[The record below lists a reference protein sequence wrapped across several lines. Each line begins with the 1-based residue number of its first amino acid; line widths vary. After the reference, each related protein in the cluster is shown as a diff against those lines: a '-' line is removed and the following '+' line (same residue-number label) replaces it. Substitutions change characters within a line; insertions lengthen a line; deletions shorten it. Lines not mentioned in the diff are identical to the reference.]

1 MVKLVSTTYRG
12 EWPAGVYWSPGEV
25 REVPTA
31 EGAPVGVEPVADAV
45 LPAVVAP
52 AVVGKPK

>member
-1 MVKLVSTTYRG
+1 MVKLISTTFRG

-31 EGAPVGVEPVADAV
+31 EGAPVGVEPVVEPKASPGKSA
-45 LPAVVAP
+45 AP
-52 AVVGKPK
+52 PERSK

>member
-31 EGAPVGVEPVADAV
+31 EGAPVGVEPVVEPKASPGKLAT
-45 LPAVVAP
+45 AP
-52 AVVGKPK
+52 GKLK